1 MLIVFSVTRNCNQPE
16 CNYVG
21 EICPSHGGHHFMEAI
36 DRQFYRAQRG
46 EPEALNAL
54 YRRLLPGVFAYSA
67 ARVPDRVTAE
77 DLTSEVFLQMV

>member
-1 MLIVFSVTRNCNQPE
+1 MLIVFSFTRNCNQPE
-16 CNYVG
+16 CNSVG

-36 DRQFYRAQRG
+36 DRHFYRARRTRG
-46 EPEALNAL
+46 IERALSPTSAL
-54 YRRLLPGVFAYSA
+54 GVFAYSA